1 MNIQTQKERQ
11 IVCVTVFGDNTCE
24 GAKLRR
30 EKQKKVG
37 TLIWCECERESET
50 ETDVCKQSR
59 QRKSEMEA
67 C

>member
-1 MNIQTQKERQ
+1 M
-11 IVCVTVFGDNTCE
+11 CVTVFGDNACE

-50 ETDVCKQSR
+50 DTDVCKQSR